1 MHQAIYVYLC
11 TGHPQGETVRLTGG
25 TSANE
30 GRVEILHNGTWG
42 TVCMNGWDSNDARV
56 VCDQLGYFGEPTA
69 VSGNQFGSGVI

>member
-1 MHQAIYVYLC
+1 MC
-11 TGHPQGETVRLTGG
+11 TDHPQGETVRLIGG

-30 GRVEILHNGTWG
+30 GRVEIYHNGEWG

-69 VSGNQFGSGVI
+69 VSGNQFGSGKVLSGTG